1 MKASGCPFCHN
12 LEPQLASNN
21 HAFSILDSRPVSPGH
36 SLVISRNHAP
46 TIFDLPPVEYAACLE
61 LVRELRELLV
71 QKWKTKSLSV
81 VVNCGAEAN
90 QTIQHAHIHL
100 VPRHRDVPLPP
111 AADVW
116 SSLK

>member
-12 LEPQLASNN
+12 LEPQLASN
-21 HAFSILDSRPVSPGH
+21 APCILHFGSQPVSPAH
-36 SLVISRNHAP
+36 SLVISRNQAP
-46 TIFDLPPVEYAACLE
+46 TIFDLPPVEYAACFE

-90 QTIQHAHIHL
+90 QTTQYAHIHL
-100 VPRHRDVPLPP
+100 APWHRDVPLPP

>member
-1 MKASGCPFCHN
+1 MKASGCSFGHN
-12 LEPQLASNN
+12 LEPQLASNH
-21 HAFSILDSRPVSPGH
+21 HAFSIWIRGPFRQGH

-46 TIFDLPPVEYAACLE
+46 TVFDLPAVEYPACFE
-61 LVRELRELLV
+61 LVRELRDLLV

-81 VVNCGAEAN
+81 VMSCGAEAN

>member
-12 LEPQLASNN
+12 LEPQPASNH
-21 HAFSILDSRPVSPGH
+21 HAFSISDSRPVSPGH

-46 TIFDLPPVEYAACLE
+46 TVFDLPPVEYAACFE
-61 LVRELRELLV
+61 LVRQLRGLPV

-81 VVNCGAEAN
+81 VMNCGAEAN

-100 VPRHRDVPLPP
+100 APRQRDVPLPP
-111 AADVW
+111 AANVW

>member
-12 LEPQLASNN
+12 LEPQLASNRD
-21 HAFSILDSRPVSPGH
+21 AFSILDSRPVSPGH

-46 TIFDLPPVEYAACLE
+46 TIFDLLPVEYAACFE

-71 QKWKTKSLSV
+71 QKWKTNSFSV

-90 QTIQHAHIHL
+90 PTIKHAHIHL

-111 AADVW
+111 PADVW

>member
-12 LEPQLASNN
+12 LEPQLASNH
-21 HAFSILDSRPVSPGH
+21 HAFSILDSQPVSPGH

-46 TIFDLPPVEYAACLE
+46 TIFDLPPVEYAACVE

-71 QKWKTKSLSV
+71 QKWQTKSLSV
-81 VVNCGAEAN
+81 VVNCGPEVN

-100 VPRHRDVPLPP
+100 VPRHRDVPLLP

-116 SSLK
+116 SALK

>member
-12 LEPQLASNN
+12 VEPQLASNRD
-21 HAFSILDSRPVSPGH
+21 AFSIVDSRPVSPGH
-36 SLVISRNHAP
+36 SLVISRSHAP
-46 TIFDLPPVEYAACLE
+46 TIFDLPPVEYAACFE

-71 QKWKTKSLSV
+71 QKWKTIGLSV

-90 QTIQHAHIHL
+90 QTIKHAHIHL
-100 VPRHRDVPLPP
+100 VPRYRSVPLPA

>member
-1 MKASGCPFCHN
+1 MH
-12 LEPQLASNN
+12 
-21 HAFSILDSRPVSPGH
+21 SILDSRPVSPGH

-46 TIFDLPPVEYAACLE
+46 TVFDLPPVEYAASFE

-71 QKWKTKSLSV
+71 QKWKTKSLNV

-90 QTIQHAHIHL
+90 QTIQHAPIHL

-111 AADVW
+111 APDVW
-116 SSLK
+116 SALK

>member
-1 MKASGCPFCHN
+1 MRASGCPFCHN
-12 LEPQLASNN
+12 LEPQLASNH

-46 TIFDLPPVEYAACLE
+46 TIFDLSPVGYAACFE

-71 QKWKTKSLSV
+71 QKWKTKSLSI

-100 VPRHRDVPLPP
+100 VPRHRDVPLLP
-111 AADVW
+111 ATDVW